1 LNVYLYIMNF
11 KSKKRLIWFIAIVV
25 LLFIAVFTINFSL
38 KKKLETKLKY
48 FSETVQIHYK
58 DIVLNALT
66 GNLELIEPQ
75 IKIYGKTTDSINL
88 KVNLQTLTIDGF
100 SYWTYLTD
108 DKIKVDKILFKEPQI
123 TYYHNNLVKH
133 KTYKETLATGF
144 KHAIEIESV
153 QMINGKLEVNQTSN
167 SALLLQTNAL
177 HFKIEDVL
185 IASGTTKPHISYKNY
200 SAKSSD
206 LFFKISALE
215 SLTLKTFDINSEVA
229 KFTDLKLHTK
239 LSKQALSKYLK
250 TERDHYNLDIDSIFI
265 ARPSFGLKQ
274 DSLFYFNSPHTIVHH
289 ADFEIY
295 RDKLLP
301 DDTSYKP
308 LYSKMLRNLGFNLA
322 IDTLQIK
329 NTAIKYTE
337 KVKANTEGGTLLFS
351 ELNADLTCFGNI
363 YNDKTLIAI
372 DAVFMNNTPLRV
384 QWNFN
389 VNNQNDAFIFKSEM
403 GRFHA
408 KDLNQYMSSNL
419 NVKLE
424 GEVEKL
430 YFTIEGN
437 DNTSHIDAKLEYED
451 FDVVILKKN
460 GKEKNKLLS
469 TVLNLFIAKNSKDK
483 AKIFNYGTKNH
494 LERDRSKS
502 IFNFVWINLKG
513 ALMEAIMGSGN
524 KED

>member
-1 LNVYLYIMNF
+1 MMNL
-11 KSKKRLIWFIAIVV
+11 KSKKWLIWFVAVV
-25 LLFIAVFTINFSL
+25 ALLFIAVFAINFSL
-38 KKKLETKLKY
+38 KKKLETKLKQ

-58 DIVLNALT
+58 DIALNVLT

-75 IKIYGKTTDSINL
+75 IKVYGKTTDSINL

-100 SYWTYLTD
+100 SYWTYFTN
-108 DKIKVDKILFKEPQI
+108 DKINVDKILFKEPHI

-153 QMINGKLEVNQTSN
+153 QIINGKLEVYQASN
-167 SALLLQTNAL
+167 SALLLETNAL

-185 IASGTTKPHISYKNY
+185 IASSTTKPHISYKNY

-206 LFFKISALE
+206 LFFKMSALE
-215 SLTLKTFDINSEVA
+215 NITLKKIDINSEIA
-229 KFTDLKLHTK
+229 KFTELKLHTK
-239 LSKQALSKYLK
+239 LSKQALSEHLK
-250 TERDHYNLDIDSIFI
+250 TERDHYSLDIDSIAI
-265 ARPSFGLKQ
+265 KRPSFGLKQ
-274 DSLFYFNSPHTIVHH
+274 DSKFYFNSPHTIVHH
-289 ADFEIY
+289 ADLKIY

-322 IDTLQIK
+322 IDTVQIK

-351 ELNADLTCFGNI
+351 ALNADLTRFGNT
-363 YNDKTLIAI
+363 YNDKTLIAR
-372 DAVFMNNTPLRV
+372 DAVFMSDTPLQV

-389 VNNQNDAFIFKSEM
+389 VNDLNDAFIFKSEM
-403 GRFHA
+403 GRFYA
-408 KDLNQYMSSNL
+408 KDLNQYMTSNL

-430 YFTIEGN
+430 YFTINGN

-451 FDVVILKKN
+451 FDVIILKKN
-460 GKEKNKLLS
+460 GKEKNKFLS
-469 TVLNLFIAKNSKDK
+469 TVLNVFISKDSK
-483 AKIFNYGTKNH
+483 DEAKIFNYGTKNH
-494 LERDRSKS
+494 VERDRSKS

-513 ALMEAIMGSGN
+513 ALMEAIMGSGK